1 MKKNLI
7 LKQQEILR
15 EDLFAGIISFQQF
28 EQASLAL
35 QKKLERC
42 SADNDENE

>member
-1 MKKNLI
+1 MEKKLI

-15 EDLFAGIISFQQF
+15 EDLFTGTISFQQF
-28 EQASLAL
+28 EQVDLAL

-42 SADNDENE
+42 SADNDEKE